1 MPDGGLRVIGLLDHM
16 GYGNLGDAAVQESVI
31 ANIKQRLP
39 NARLVAFS
47 LSPEDTI
54 KRHGIPCYPIL
65 RWHPKLEKAG
75 DQPAGTRTFKSRLKA
90 VLKSAPVV
98 YAFAKRPLEF

>member
-1 MPDGGLRVIGLLDHM
+1 MLPKTGSVKNDLELTVPQSSRLPRDVDRGLWVIPEDDSRVIGLLDHM

-31 ANIKQRLP
+31 ANIKKRLP

-65 RWHPKLEKAG
+65 RWH
-75 DQPAGTRTFKSRLKA
+75 
-90 VLKSAPVV
+90 
-98 YAFAKRPLEF
+98 